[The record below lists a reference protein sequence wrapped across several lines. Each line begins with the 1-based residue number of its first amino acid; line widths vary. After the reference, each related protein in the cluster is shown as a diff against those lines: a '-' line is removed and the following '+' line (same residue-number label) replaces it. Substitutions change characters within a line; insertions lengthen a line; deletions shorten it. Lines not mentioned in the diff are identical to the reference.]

1 MKKKTFN
8 KMYPALGHFRTWLDS
23 VSPGDSKPRDCMDL
37 LISRLPPKIP
47 EAGDRIHR
55 EQGDVR
61 GTRSKQ

>member
-8 KMYPALGHFRTWLDS
+8 KMYSALGHFRTWLDS
-23 VSPGDSKPRDCMDL
+23 VSPRDYMDL

-55 EQGDVR
+55 EQGDVK